1 MKNTI
6 CSVVCTVSVR
16 MRLMTVGRFKM
27 RTSINLTLNEALKLV
42 DNGITRFISD
52 GNTYTM
58 EWD

>member
-1 MKNTI
+1 
-6 CSVVCTVSVR
+6 
-16 MRLMTVGRFKM
+16 M